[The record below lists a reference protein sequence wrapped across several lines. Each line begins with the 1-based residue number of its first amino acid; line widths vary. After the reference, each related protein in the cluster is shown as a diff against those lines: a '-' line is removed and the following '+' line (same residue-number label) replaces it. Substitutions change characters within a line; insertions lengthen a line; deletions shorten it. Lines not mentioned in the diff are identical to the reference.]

1 MARPKKTLTPEQ
13 IKEVETLAAVLNQ
26 EQIADYFGID
36 AETFV
41 AIRKRDPE
49 VFRSYKRGKAKAIGS
64 IGGNLIKQAKGGNV
78 SAAIFYLKTQ
88 AGWSE
93 AKAENDAEAPPLNI
107 TFKVNDAVKDIK
119 VTNA

>member
-1 MARPKKTLTPEQ
+1 MARPRKTLTPAQ

-36 AETFV
+36 SDTFA

-49 VFRSYKRGKAKAIGS
+49 VFRSYKRGKARAIGS
-64 IGGNLIKQAKGGNV
+64 IGGNLISQAKAGNV

-88 AGWSE
+88 AGWKE
-93 AKAENDAEAPPLNI
+93 TQEVIATEG
-107 TFKVNDAVKDIK
+107 IK
-119 VTNA
+119 VTIVDA

>member
-107 TFKVNDAVKDIK
+107 TFNNKDYF
-119 VTNA
+119 